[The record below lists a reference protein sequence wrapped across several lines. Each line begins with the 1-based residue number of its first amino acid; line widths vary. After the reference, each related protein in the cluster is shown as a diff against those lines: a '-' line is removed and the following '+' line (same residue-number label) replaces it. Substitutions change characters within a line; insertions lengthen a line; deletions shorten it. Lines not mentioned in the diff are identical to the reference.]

1 MNAKYKPIALY
12 ILENY
17 TDGIMTEAGFKRRG
31 NSLNYFRMIGS
42 TKQKLDMACFSHPPY
57 YAGSLLHIYPY
68 MSVYFPEINKVAEN
82 MITDVNGALSD
93 IIREHTYEQPI
104 QMKPFDTTQW
114 ILMTDAKEEVD
125 DVAEKIR
132 IFLKQYTI
140 PFFDDLK
147 TVDDY
152 IDTYL
157 QQDKRMIKCDNYYFF
172 LAGAYAYK
180 GEYAKGLEILENR
193 FGKPTI
199 RKRYAKAFEYF
210 GSKLGQ

>member
-17 TDGIMTEAGFKRRG
+17 TDEIMTESGFKRRS
-31 NSLNYFRMIGS
+31 NSLIYSRTIGT
-42 TKQKLDMACFSHPPY
+42 TKQKLDMVCYSHPPY

-68 MSVYFPEINKVAEN
+68 MSLYFLEINKIAEN
-82 MITDVNGALSD
+82 MISDVNGALSD
-93 IIREHTYEQPI
+93 IIRKHTYRQPI

-125 DVAEKIR
+125 AVAEKIR

-140 PFFDDLK
+140 PFFSSLK

-157 QQDKRMIKCDNYYFF
+157 QQDNRISKNDNYYFF
-172 LAGAYAYK
+172 LASAYAYK
-180 GEYAKGLEILENR
+180 EEYAKGLEILENR
-193 FGKPTI
+193 FGKPII
-199 RKRYAKAFEYF
+199 RERYTKAFQYF
-210 GSKLGQ
+210 ETKLE